1 MQPSLK
7 VTPVAEAADNTPVV
21 AEELALPPVVAEEA
35 EDMLPV
41 AAVAVDTLAA
51 VVAADMPV
59 VAAAVVV
66 VTANP
71 NDSRTNKRRSLNSFA
86 ACFLSQPTLKP
97 PQF

>member
-21 AEELALPPVVAEEA
+21 AEELALPPVVAEA

-51 VVAADMPV
+51 VVVAADMPV
-59 VAAAVVV
+59 AAVVVV

>member
-21 AEELALPPVVAEEA
+21 AEELALPPVVAEA

-51 VVAADMPV
+51 VVVAADMPV
-59 VAAAVVV
+59 AAVVV
-66 VTANP
+66 VAAANQ
-71 NDSRTNKRRSLNSFA
+71 NDSITKHAAKPKQLRR
-86 ACFLSQPTLKP
+86 FLSRLAYAPA